1 MTFKELQTQA
11 IRRLK
16 EAPPPR
22 SPENF
27 DSPQWDVRLL
37 TEYASGLNQTQLLLA
52 ADEKVPENVKRRF
65 NRFLRRR
72 LAGVP
77 VAYITKS
84 RCFFGL
90 DLEVTPAVLVP
101 RSETETLAEAVIES
115 GDKNK
120 PLRVLDLC
128 TGSGCIAAA
137 VKNSRPRWTVYASDI
152 SAAALKVAR
161 RNFRRL
167 GLEVTVFKR
176 DLMKNLPGQYDIIA
190 ANPPYISLTEMENL
204 KPDLYE
210 PEPALTDGGDGLSL
224 IFRILSSAPAK
235 LNPGGRLL
243 LEAAPHQT
251 KIIRAK
257 MEELCYTETGV
268 LRDAAGRERIVYGNH
283 YHHLSI

>member
-1 MTFKELQTQA
+1 MTFKELQKQA
-11 IRRLK
+11 VRRLK
-16 EAPPPR
+16 EAAPPR

-65 NRFLRRR
+65 NRFR
-72 LAGVP
+72 P
-77 VAYITKS
+77 
-84 RCFFGL
+84 
-90 DLEVTPAVLVP
+90 
-101 RSETETLAEAVIES
+101 ETETLAEAVIES
-115 GDKNK
+115 GGKNT
-120 PLRVLDLC
+120 PLRMLDLC

-137 VKNSRPRWTVYASDI
+137 VKSARPHWTVCASDV

-210 PEPALTDGGDGLSL
+210 PESALTDGGDGLSL
-224 IFRILSSAPAK
+224 ILRILSGAPAK

-243 LEAAPHQT
+243 LEAAPHQM

>member
-1 MTFKELQTQA
+1 MTFKELQAQA

-52 ADEKVPENVKRRF
+52 ADE
-65 NRFLRRR
+65 
-72 LAGVP
+72 
-77 VAYITKS
+77 KS

-137 VKNSRPRWTVYASDI
+137 VKNARPRWTVCASDI

-224 IFRILSSAPAK
+224 IFHILSSAPAK

-283 YHHLSI
+283 YHHFSI

>member
-65 NRFLRRR
+65 NRFLQRR
-72 LAGVP
+72 LSGVP

-90 DLEVTPAVLVP
+90 EMEVTPAVLIP
-101 RSETETLAEAVIES
+101 RPETETLAEAVIES
-115 GDKNK
+115 GGKNT
-120 PLRVLDLC
+120 PLRMLDLC

-137 VKNSRPRWTVYASDI
+137 VKSARPHWTVCASDV

-167 GLEVTVFKR
+167 GLEITVFKR
-176 DLMKNLPGQYDIIA
+176 DLMKNLPGHYDIIA
-190 ANPPYISLTEMENL
+190 ANPPYISLPEMEEL
-204 KPDLYE
+204 RPDLYE
-210 PEPALTDGGDGLSL
+210 PESALTDGGDGLSL
-224 IFRILSSAPAK
+224 ILRILSGAPAK

-243 LEAAPHQT
+243 LEAAPHQM

-268 LRDAAGRERIVYGNH
+268 LRDAAGRERVVYGNH
-283 YHHLSI
+283 HHLLSI